1 MSANIRD
8 YAKLAAEIRDQVGE
22 QNIVSAAHCATRLR
36 LVLRESP
43 PAEVTKR
50 ISELPAV
57 IQVLERGGQYQIV
70 IGVHAKDV
78 YEELV
83 KLLHLDQSAQ
93 PAQKQGILARV
104 IATMSAVFAPFVYI
118 LAAAGLV
125 QGALILLAQW
135 IPAFPDTGT
144 YAVLSF
150 ISWTPFTFLPAMIA
164 VTASKHFKCNT
175 FIALWCCLALVNAD
189 WGALAARIAGGET
202 IRFLVFPMAQTTY
215 TSTVLPPLFLVLVL
229 SYLER
234 FLDRRLPDVLKAIGT
249 PFLCAVIMVPLTI
262 LVIGPLSDA
271 AANGIAVA
279 YNQLARTV
287 PMVAGALVGG
297 IWEIFVIF
305 GVHWGVTPMNIANF
319 NANGRDTFQA
329 FQTCAVVAQ
338 AAACFGVVLKTRRRE
353 MRRVVFSAGL
363 TGIFGITEPA
373 IYGVTLPLKK
383 PFICGCVGGAV
394 GAIVLS
400 LFDTMYYVYAGLP
413 GLLTTVNAIS
423 AQNPMSF
430 PGMLLGTL
438 ATIVVTIALVQVVGC
453 GESPGSGDAAD
464 AAPSGPAS
472 APASGE
478 AGEVTVCSPLSG
490 TVVPLSQVKDPTFAQ
505 GILGEGAAVQPREG
519 KLYAPFDG
527 TVLSIADSRHAIH
540 LLGPNQVELLIHIG
554 LDTVELGG
562 AGYTAGVKEGDRIR
576 TGDLLV
582 EFDLEEIRR
591 KYDPITP
598 VLVTNAEDFA
608 AVEPWRSGGPVEA
621 GEPLLRV
628 RNEQGGN
635 LEGTT

>member
-83 KLLHLDQSAQ
+83 KLLHLDESAQ
-93 PAQKQGILARV
+93 PTQKQGILARV

-135 IPAFPDTGT
+135 IPAFPDNGT

-202 IRFLVFPMAQTTY
+202 IRFLIFPMAQTTY

-562 AGYTAGVKEGDRIR
+562 AGYTAKVKEGDRIR